1 VRPGVLGDAHEFDRR
16 LAGVVVLE
24 LEVLPMRV
32 STAFSR
38 LLRLPGVW
46 VRSVTF
52 EPDRV
57 VVGVALRRR
66 RLDCPKCCYSTRYR
80 ESRQH
85 HDSVWWH
92 LDLGVWR
99 LEVHARLRRLR
110 CPEHGALVEGVPFA
124 RHGARFT
131 RDFENLVAWLATKTD
146 KTATCRLTRI
156 DWQTIGRII
165 ERVGDE
171 LLDGDRLSDLFEIS
185 IDEVAWR
192 KGHRYLTL
200 VGDHRR
206 RCVVWGTEGK
216 GQAAADEFF
225 AELDPGLHLTPAQPE
240 SPEAA
245 EIQEQRPGPADPERA
260 ADDSKQRVGE
270 RAGQL
275 TAVSMDM
282 GEGYAK
288 SVREHA
294 PQAVICIDN
303 YHVVQLATKALDEVR
318 REHWNQLRRTG
329 EKDAAKEFKDAR
341 WSLLK
346 NPGDLTDRQTD
357 TLAAL
362 HAAGGKVPRAWA
374 MKEMVR
380 AIFAPGLTVNAV
392 AELIDRLLAR
402 LSRSRLK
409 PFVRLG
415 RTIRKH
421 RHGILA
427 ARRLKLSNARAE
439 AMNNKVKLIVRRA
452 YGFHSAN
459 AALALVHLTCGPVTL
474 TPHTNKRLRNFTYD
488 HARRARISI
497 PTASGFARGVRP
509 IKRSSGHA
517 SSSTMTRCGALILM
531 WTRFSTGFSTTL

>member
-1 VRPGVLGDAHEFDRR
+1 
-16 LAGVVVLE
+16 
-24 LEVLPMRV
+24 MRV
-32 STAFSR
+32 GAAFSR
-38 LLRLPGVW
+38 LLDLPGVW
-46 VRSVTF
+46 VRSVEF
-52 EPDRV
+52 ELARV
-57 VVGVALRRR
+57 VVEVALCRR
-66 RLDCPKCCYSTRYR
+66 RLRCPKCSYSTRNR
-80 ESRQH
+80 ENKQH
-85 HDSVWWH
+85 HDSVWRH

-99 LEVHARLRRLR
+99 LEVHARLRRLV

-124 RHGARFT
+124 RDGARFT

-156 DWQTIGRII
+156 DWKTIGRVI
-165 ERVGDE
+165 ERVAGE
-171 LLDGDRLSDLFEIS
+171 HLAEQDRLSDLFEIS

-206 RCVVWGTEGK
+206 ACVVWGCEGK
-216 GQAAADEFF
+216 GQAAADQFF
-225 AELDPGLHLTPAQPE
+225 EELDP
-240 SPEAA
+240 
-245 EIQEQRPGPADPERA
+245 PADPPGPERVHRPRRAPA
-260 ADDSKQRVGE
+260 APAIMVPFGPCPTVSAGHGIHGAWLPAGDE
-270 RAGQL
+270 IEPAIFARASRL

-303 YHVVQLATKALDEVR
+303 FHVCQLATKALDEVR
-318 REHWNQLRRTG
+318 REHWNELRRTG
-329 EKDAAKEFKDAR
+329 EPDAAKEFKDSR

-346 NPGDLTDRQTD
+346 NPDDLTETQAD
-357 TLAAL
+357 TLARL
-362 HAAGGKVPRAWA
+362 HRAGGKVPRAWA

-380 AIFAPGLTVNAV
+380 AIFAPGLSLDTV

-409 PFVRLG
+409 PFIRLG

-421 RHGILA
+421 REGILA

-474 TPHTNKRLRNFTYD
+474 TLPHEQ
-488 HARRARISI
+488 A
-497 PTASGFARGVRP
+497 FA
-509 IKRSSGHA
+509 
-517 SSSTMTRCGALILM
+517 
-531 WTRFSTGFSTTL
+531 

>member
-1 VRPGVLGDAHEFDRR
+1 
-16 LAGVVVLE
+16 
-24 LEVLPMRV
+24 MRI
-32 STAFSR
+32 TAAFSR
-38 LLRLPGVW
+38 LLCLPGVW
-46 VRSVTF
+46 VRSVCF
-52 EPDRV
+52 ESDRV
-57 VVGVALRRR
+57 LVTVALRRR
-66 RLDCPKCCYSTRYR
+66 RLGCPKCSYSTRYR

-85 HDSVWWH
+85 HDSVWRH

-124 RHGARFT
+124 RDGARFT

-156 DWQTIGRII
+156 DWHTIGRII

-206 RCVVWGTEGK
+206 RCVVWGAEGK
-216 GQAAADEFF
+216 GQAAADRFF
-225 AELDPGLHLTPAQPE
+225 AELDPDEPVDPLTPDKD
-240 SPEAA
+240 A
-245 EIQEQRPGPADPERA
+245 ETTAVQAIGATGKPDERT
-260 ADDSKQRVGE
+260 VGE
-270 RAGQL
+270 RASKL
-275 TAVSMDM
+275 VAVSMDM

-318 REHWNQLRRTG
+318 REHWNQLRDLGDR
-329 EKDAAKEFKDAR
+329 DAAKAFKDAR

-346 NPGDLTDRQTD
+346 NPQDLTDRQAD

-362 HAAGGKVPRAWA
+362 HAAGGKIPRAWA
-374 MKEMVR
+374 LKEMVR
-380 AIFAPGLTVNAV
+380 AIFAAGLTERTV

-421 RHGILA
+421 RDGIAA
-427 ARRLKLSNARAE
+427 ARRLKLSNARA
-439 AMNNKVKLIVRRA
+439 
-452 YGFHSAN
+452 
-459 AALALVHLTCGPVTL
+459 
-474 TPHTNKRLRNFTYD
+474 
-488 HARRARISI
+488 
-497 PTASGFARGVRP
+497 
-509 IKRSSGHA
+509 KRSTTR
-517 SSSTMTRCGALILM
+517 SS
-531 WTRFSTGFSTTL
+531 

>member
-1 VRPGVLGDAHEFDRR
+1 
-16 LAGVVVLE
+16 
-24 LEVLPMRV
+24 MRI
-32 STAFSR
+32 TAAFSR

-46 VRSVTF
+46 VRSVSF

-57 VVGVALRRR
+57 VVVVALRRR
-66 RLDCPKCCYSTRYR
+66 RLVCPRCSYQTRHR

-85 HDSVWWH
+85 HDSVWRH

-99 LEVHARLRRLR
+99 LEVHARLKRLR

-124 RHGARFT
+124 RYGARST

-146 KTATCRLTRI
+146 KTAICRLVRI
-156 DWQTIGRII
+156 DWQTVGRII

-171 LLDGDRLSDLFEIS
+171 LLDGDRISDLFEIS

-216 GQAAADEFF
+216 GQAAADAFF
-225 AELDPGLHLTPAQPE
+225 AELDPDKEGETSLHAE
-240 SPEAA
+240 SPQVGAEQSAEAEHA
-245 EIQEQRPGPADPERA
+245 IGERA
-260 ADDSKQRVGE
+260 A
-270 RAGQL
+270 QL

-288 SVREHA
+288 SIREHA

-318 REHWNQLRRTG
+318 REHWNELRRAG
-329 EKDAAKEFKDAR
+329 AQDAAKEFKDAR

-346 NPGDLTDRQTD
+346 NPADLTERQAD

-362 HAAGGKVPRAWA
+362 HAAGGKIPRAWA
-374 MKEMVR
+374 LKEMVR
-380 AIFAPGLTVNAV
+380 AIFAPGLTEHTV

-421 RHGILA
+421 RDGILA

-439 AMNNKVKLIVRRA
+439 ALNNKVKLIVRRA

-459 AALALVHLTCGPVTL
+459 AALALVHLTCGPVKL
-474 TPHTNKRLRNFTYD
+474 NLPHE
-488 HARRARISI
+488 HAL
-497 PTASGFARGVRP
+497 G
-509 IKRSSGHA
+509 
-517 SSSTMTRCGALILM
+517 
-531 WTRFSTGFSTTL
+531 

>member
-1 VRPGVLGDAHEFDRR
+1 VRITA
-16 LAGVVVLE
+16 
-24 LEVLPMRV
+24 
-32 STAFSR
+32 AFSR

-46 VRSVTF
+46 VRSVSF
-52 EPDRV
+52 EADRV
-57 VVGVALRRR
+57 VVVVALRRR
-66 RLDCPKCCYSTRYR
+66 RLVCPRCSYQTRHR

-85 HDSVWWH
+85 HDSVWRH

-99 LEVHARLRRLR
+99 LEVHARLKRLR

-124 RHGARFT
+124 RYGARST

-146 KTATCRLTRI
+146 KTAICRLVRI
-156 DWQTIGRII
+156 DWQTVGRII

-216 GQAAADEFF
+216 GQAAADAFF
-225 AELDPGLHLTPAQPE
+225 AELDPDKEGETSLHAE
-240 SPEAA
+240 SPQVGAEQSAEAEHA
-245 EIQEQRPGPADPERA
+245 IGERA
-260 ADDSKQRVGE
+260 A
-270 RAGQL
+270 QL

-288 SVREHA
+288 SIREHA

-318 REHWNQLRRTG
+318 REHWNELRRAG
-329 EKDAAKEFKDAR
+329 AQDAAKEFKDAR

-346 NPGDLTDRQTD
+346 NPADLTERQAD

-362 HAAGGKVPRAWA
+362 HAAGGKIPRAWA
-374 MKEMVR
+374 LKEMVR
-380 AIFAPGLTVNAV
+380 AIFAPGLTEHTV

-421 RHGILA
+421 RDGILA

-439 AMNNKVKLIVRRA
+439 ALNNKVKLIVRRA

-459 AALALVHLTCGPVTL
+459 AALALVHLTCGPVKL
-474 TPHTNKRLRNFTYD
+474 NLPHE
-488 HARRARISI
+488 HAL
-497 PTASGFARGVRP
+497 G
-509 IKRSSGHA
+509 
-517 SSSTMTRCGALILM
+517 
-531 WTRFSTGFSTTL
+531 

>member
-1 VRPGVLGDAHEFDRR
+1 VRVT
-16 LAGVVVLE
+16 
-24 LEVLPMRV
+24 
-32 STAFSR
+32 SAFSR
-38 LLRLPGVW
+38 LLDLSGVW
-46 VRSVTF
+46 VRSVCF
-52 EPDRV
+52 EPGRV
-57 VVGVALRRR
+57 VVTVALRRR
-66 RLDCPKCCYSTRYR
+66 RLVCPRCSYSTRHR
-80 ESRQH
+80 ENRQKH
-85 HDSVWWH
+85 RSVWRH

-99 LEVHARLRRLR
+99 LEVHANLRRLR
-110 CPEHGALVEGVPFA
+110 CPEHGVHVEGVPFA
-124 RHGARFT
+124 RDGARFT

-146 KTATCRLTRI
+146 KTATCRLARI

-165 ERVGDE
+165 ERVGEE
-171 LLDGDRLSDLFEIS
+171 LIDTDRLSDLFEVS

-206 RCVVWGTEGK
+206 RCVVWGCEGK
-216 GQAAADEFF
+216 GQAAADRFF
-225 AELDPGLHLTPAQPE
+225 AELDPDEPDDERETDAGRHPE
-240 SPEAA
+240 SS
-245 EIQEQRPGPADPERA
+245 EIGAQAPVGARPARAREPKIGP
-260 ADDSKQRVGE
+260 

-288 SVREHA
+288 SVRQHA
-294 PQAVICIDN
+294 PQAVVCIDN
-303 YHVVQLATKALDEVR
+303 YHVVQLATRALDEVR
-318 REHWNQLRRTG
+318 REHWNELRRAG
-329 EKDAAKEFKDAR
+329 EKDAAKQFKDSR

-346 NPGDLTDRQTD
+346 NPEDLTDRQAD

-380 AIFAPGLTVNAV
+380 AIFAPGLTVDAV

-421 RHGILA
+421 RQGILA

-439 AMNNKVKLIVRRA
+439 ALNNKVKLIVRRA

-459 AALALVHLTCGPVTL
+459 AALALIHLTCGPVTL
-474 TPHTNKRLRNFTYD
+474 TLPHE
-488 HARRARISI
+488 RA
-497 PTASGFARGVRP
+497 FA
-509 IKRSSGHA
+509 
-517 SSSTMTRCGALILM
+517 
-531 WTRFSTGFSTTL
+531 